1 MFRLRRSRLKVTGTT
16 VGQLASESVAI
27 GSTVVDEYLWLCS
40 ELVSCAQ
47 VQKESVSQA
56 CPHLGRQDR
65 AEQVPPRVAD
75 HHSAENRPFVV
86 DEVKLTVAGS
96 VDARTVNLQLRS

>member
-1 MFRLRRSRLKVTGTT
+1 MNGVSAPKIAFEVTGTT

-56 CPHLGRQDR
+56 CSHLGRQDR

-75 HHSAENRPFVV
+75 HHSAE
-86 DEVKLTVAGS
+86 TVHLWS
-96 VDARTVNLQLRS
+96 MR

>member
-40 ELVSCAQ
+40 ELVICAQ
-47 VQKESVSQA
+47 VQESVSQA
-56 CPHLGRQDR
+56 CSHLGRQDR

-86 DEVKLTVAGS
+86 AEVKSLWQA
-96 VDARTVNLQLRS
+96 ALMPEL